1 MNGLNYNL
9 ETVAPEDK
17 RLTQQPTVRVD
28 WQQSSRLRLTT
39 KYAGQR
45 ATVKVTPGSI
55 PGFNDA
61 INQFPF
67 ITVASGT
74 VDYTLTP
81 TTVLEGTYGFYQA
94 DEQGSIM
101 MSPLTNR
108 DAIGL
113 GNFPMLYPDA
123 GVVPPG
129 SYQEKVLQAANA
141 PFYVNGRVHM
151 APTFTWGSRVQPLP
165 LRTRRRACRTTP
177 AASSTWSARTTSPS
191 A

>member
-1 MNGLNYNL
+1 M
-9 ETVAPEDK
+9 
-17 RLTQQPTVRVD
+17 
-28 WQQSSRLRLTT
+28 
-39 KYAGQR
+39 
-45 ATVKVTPGSI
+45 TPGSI

-81 TTVLEGTYGFYQA
+81 TTVIEGTYGFYQA

-108 DAIGL
+108 DNIGL

-123 GVVPPG
+123 GIVPPG

-151 APTFTWGSRVQPLP
+151 APSFTWGSRV
-165 LRTRRRACRTTP
+165 
-177 AASSTWSARTTSPS
+177 SSTTATPNLTPPNLLYNTGGFLDMVRTNNISISMTS
-191 A
+191 